1 MKIIK
6 YVLLDIIRNK
16 ILIAYTVF
24 LFAISFGIFS
34 FDSNPAKSITSLLN
48 IVLIVLPLISIV
60 FSTIYYY
67 NSYEFTELLLAQ
79 PVKRKTL
86 FISQF
91 AGISISMSFA
101 FLAGCGI
108 PVLLFAP
115 TFTGCIFLV
124 CGTILTLVFVSLASL
139 ASVYSKDKAK
149 GIGISLLLWFYFVF
163 IYDALVL
170 MILFAFS
177 DYPIEK
183 FILFLAFLNPVDLIR
198 ILMLMQLDSAAI
210 MGYTGAIFNEFLG
223 SYTGMLACFAAI
235 LVWIAVPLLI
245 SIRKFRKKDI

>member
-16 ILIAYTVF
+16 ILMAYAVF

-34 FDSNPAKSITSLLN
+34 FDSNPVKSITSLLN
-48 IVLIVLPLISIV
+48 IVLIVLPLISII

-79 PVKRKTL
+79 PIKRKTL
-86 FISQF
+86 FLSQYLGVCISL
-91 AGISISMSFA
+91 SVA
-101 FLAGCGI
+101 FLIGCGI
-108 PVLLFAP
+108 PVLLYAP
-115 TFTGCIFLV
+115 TAAGFIFLTGGV
-124 CGTILTLVFVSLASL
+124 GLTLVFVSLAAV

-163 IYDALVL
+163 IYDAIVL

-210 MGYTGAIFNEFLG
+210 MGYTGAVFNSFLG
-223 SYTGMLACFAAI
+223 SYMGMLACFSAI
-235 LVWIAVPLLI
+235 VIWIVIPLLV
-245 SIRKFRKKDI
+245 SVRKFRKKDI

>member
-16 ILIAYTVF
+16 ILLAYTVF

-34 FDSNPAKSITSLLN
+34 FDSSPVKSITSLLN
-48 IVLIVLPLISIV
+48 IVLIVLPLISII

-91 AGISISMSFA
+91 SGICISLTVA
-101 FLAGCGI
+101 FLIGCGL
-108 PVLLFAP
+108 PVLLFSASVAG
-115 TFTGCIFLV
+115 FIFLAGGV
-124 CGTILTLVFVSLASL
+124 GLTIVFVALAAV

-170 MILFAFS
+170 MILFGFS

-210 MGYTGAIFNEFLG
+210 MGYTGAVFNEFLG
-223 SYTGMLACFAAI
+223 SYIGILSCFAAI
-235 LVWIAVPLLI
+235 LIWIVIPLLI
-245 SIRKFRKKDI
+245 SVRKFKKKDI